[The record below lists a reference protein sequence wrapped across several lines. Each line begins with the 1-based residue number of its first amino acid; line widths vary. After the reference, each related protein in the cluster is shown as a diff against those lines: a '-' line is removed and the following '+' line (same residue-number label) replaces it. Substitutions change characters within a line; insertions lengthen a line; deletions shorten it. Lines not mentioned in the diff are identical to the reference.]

1 MMNKQVKA
9 IRQWLAPPFFDG
21 DEQKT
26 IQASLLNFT
35 ILAGMLVVFL
45 ILIGNIFDWK
55 HTPLRNYFIDIIIL
69 AVGSYWRYLIFKGR
83 VRESAV
89 WQVLTGFVVIAV
101 SSASEGTILSAPLVM
116 FPIFIMLAGVMFDLF
131 GIILAII
138 SSSLL
143 AGLLIMAFQLGMLP
157 TATYSQGVFL
167 WFVVSIFFVFS
178 GAMVLTFARLKDNLI
193 RRARLEVEI
202 RERVEDELRVLTRA
216 VEQSPASVV
225 ITNLA
230 GDIQYVNSRFTQ
242 VTGYGLEDVVG
253 HNPRVLKTDRTP
265 PGTHDAL
272 WAALVAGRE
281 WQGEFVNQ
289 RKDGSHYYE
298 FAAISPI
305 KDRDGNIT
313 QYLAVKEDITDRKRQ
328 EAELRESEARYRS
341 LFEQTTDAV
350 IVFGLDFKILTANQR
365 TLDLLGYS
373 LDELTGM
380 SMEEISAEPDKTR
393 QVELRLLAGLE
404 VPLYERILFHK
415 DGHWISAE
423 VSIGLARAEDGTPL
437 HVQSVVRDISERK
450 STEEALRSS
459 ETKYR
464 IVVENNYDWE
474 FWSNPAGGFEYI
486 SPSCKNITGYSP
498 EELIADP
505 DLVRRMVVAE
515 DEAVVADH
523 LEKTM
528 LLARHQIHYRIH
540 HKQGGIRWIG
550 HTCAPIFNEQGVF
563 LGLRGSNQDITERKL
578 AEEELARSNRALEE
592 QLSLVNLL
600 KDQLQEQAIRDPLTG
615 LFNRRYLSDVLPRE
629 LIRAEREKSSVSVL
643 IMDLDLFK
651 EVNDTYGHSAG
662 DEFLR
667 AISGLIGN
675 NLRGSDIACRYG
687 GEEFLVVMPGANVE
701 SGLRRAEEIREKCAG
716 LNVNCNEHT
725 IKVTI
730 SAGIATY
737 PDHGTNFDEVLSHAD
752 KALYYSKGTGRN
764 RVTAW
769 QANLPARA

>member
-26 IQASLLNFT
+26 IQASLLNFS
-35 ILAGMLVVFL
+35 ILAGVLVVML
-45 ILIGNIFDWK
+45 ILIGNIIDWK
-55 HTPLRNYFIDIIIL
+55 HTPTRNYLIDIGVL
-69 AVGSYWRYLIFKGR
+69 ALAFYWRHLIFKGQ
-83 VRESAV
+83 VRASAA
-89 WQVLTGFVVIAV
+89 WQVLTGFVVMAL
-101 SSASEGTILSAPLVM
+101 SSASEGTILSAPLVLL
-116 FPIFIMLAGVMFDLF
+116 PILIMLAGFMFDSS
-131 GIILAII
+131 GIILTTVT
-138 SSSLL
+138 SSLL
-143 AGLLIMAFQLGMLP
+143 AGGLIISYQAGMLP
-157 TATYSQGVFL
+157 PAAYTQGFFL
-167 WFVVSIFFVFS
+167 WFVVTIFFILG
-178 GAMVLTFARLKDNLI
+178 GAMVLAFIRLKDNLV
-193 RRARLEVEI
+193 RKAHLEVEI

-242 VTGYGLEDVVG
+242 VTGYSLEDVVG

-265 PGTHDAL
+265 AGTHDAL
-272 WAALVAGRE
+272 WSALVAGRE

-380 SMEEISAEPDKTR
+380 SMVEISAEPDKTR
-393 QVELRLLAGLE
+393 QVEEKLLAGLE
-404 VPLYERILFHK
+404 VPLYERKLFHK

-528 LLARHQIHYRIH
+528 LLTRHQIHYRIH

-667 AISGLIGN
+667 DISGLIGN

-701 SGLRRAEEIREKCAG
+701 SGLRRAEEIRKKCAG
-716 LNVNCNEHT
+716 LNVNFTEHT

-769 QANLPARA
+769 QVNLPARM